1 MLVRLQEQPFSPSK
15 PKATHTT
22 WKIDDWLG
30 DCCLLGS
37 LKRGQCLFTLRR
49 GRWFNGWHS
58 ASGCSFR
65 TLRQPHPGWP
75 GLHLPLAPCL
85 GFYVLK
91 KVTKQMDIHGRKT
104 FRILTCNDVCWAPKF
119 PPPNCWI
126 VHNLEETSL
135 WLSLPCPAYPL
146 PEKGMDWGDFWSD
159 LTYARWELCLHTCL
173 FWGMPVSRLLWPL
186 WSYSFTSPHTP
197 LSPVLT
203 TALFHHSNAS
213 WCFPPQ
219 SRSSQE
225 CWLSTSCLVHKPSQ
239 GPSRSQHCVTSFL
252 CSRDLFFTDL
262 HNTQNY
268 LLELQNIWADTT
280 TSFYQGWR
288 EKGCN

>member
-1 MLVRLQEQPFSPSK
+1 MLVRLQEQPFFPSK

-22 WKIDDWLG
+22 WKINDWLG

-135 WLSLPCPAYPL
+135 WLSLPCPTYPL

-159 LTYARWELCLHTCL
+159 LTYGRWELCFHTCL
-173 FWGMPVSRLLWPL
+173 FWGTPVSRLLWPL

-203 TALFHHSNAS
+203 TAFIPSQLCLMMLPTTEQELPGVLAQHIML
-213 WCFPPQ
+213 
-219 SRSSQE
+219 SSQAKPRS
-225 CWLSTSCLVHKPSQ
+225 LSLPTLSHFFLVQ
-239 GPSRSQHCVTSFL
+239 QRSLFYWPAQHTGLFAGVTKYMSWY
-252 CSRDLFFTDL
+252 
-262 HNTQNY
+262 NNQ
-268 LLELQNIWADTT
+268 LLPRLEGKRL
-280 TSFYQGWR
+280 
-288 EKGCN
+288 